1 MRISA
6 DADQHFWVI
15 PIFAT
20 VRLRSA
26 KRRAVLLQSI
36 KVALKA
42 GRKL

>member
-20 VRLRSA
+20 VRLRS
-26 KRRAVLLQSI
+26 LLQSI
-36 KVALKA
+36 NVALKA